1 MHAILAAVRSAD
13 PGELVLSGCCFAV
26 ALACSAASW
35 RAMLGGGIRFPD
47 ACARYGAGSLA
58 NTFLPGRAGDVIRL
72 GLFGRVVPGGTLA
85 VAGAVAAVGAARW
98 VVLLPLGIP
107 GAVDDGLPVGAV
119 ALAGLAV
126 APLLVAWLCA
136 RGGSRRAGALL
147 APLRVANRATFAA
160 LAIWVGGTLVA
171 RIAAASLAGGALG
184 VPHPVA
190 AALLV
195 VPALELAGIV
205 PLTPANV
212 GVAGGAAAF
221 AFHANGLAAGEAVA
235 AGFALHGVETAVTRI
250 NLDADAAHR
259 VTLLATAD
267 ATGAPIA
274 DIDGSTWDPWA
285 QRLLFTT
292 ENTAAPTYAATPD
305 YPSTVTDVSGA
316 LGRGGYE
323 GIQDDSDG
331 NIWIVEDIGG
341 SAKPGTTA
349 KRPNSFIYRYVPAHP
364 GDLQHGKL
372 EALQVM
378 NSAGQ
383 PIMFESQAAV
393 NNPDQVALHSYGNV
407 LHTKWLVIHDTAT
420 DGTAPFVAID
430 KAKAAHATPFKRP
443 ENGQFRPGSHFTQFF
458 FDETGDTN
466 ATSPEN
472 DTAGGWGTIQKLTQS
487 SPSAN
492 TGTITVFW
500 VSDEKTAGLDNVT
513 FLSRDAVTFVQDMGD
528 GLHAQGN
535 ALDSGFVWNV
545 NVDYSKPGAPYPL
558 RWLAEGRDASA
569 TLDNG
574 ATPAGFGKNEGDN
587 EITGVHVSDGDP
599 GTDGILGAKIPKVFE
614 GSKWRWFYTQQH
626 GDNSTYEV
634 QSTGSNDR
642 FDDH

>member
-1 MHAILAAVRSAD
+1 
-13 PGELVLSGCCFAV
+13 
-26 ALACSAASW
+26 
-35 RAMLGGGIRFPD
+35 MLGGGIRFPD

-98 VVLLPLGIP
+98 VVLLPLGIA

-259 VTLLATAD
+259 VTLLATAGRD
-267 ATGAPIA
+267 RRADRRHRRLDLGSLGAA
-274 DIDGSTWDPWA
+274 AAVHDGEHELHRPTP
-285 QRLLFTT
+285 QLPTT
-292 ENTAAPTYAATPD
+292 RRR
-305 YPSTVTDVSGA
+305 STDVSGA

-331 NIWIVEDIGG
+331 NIWIVEDVGG

-349 KRPNSFIYRYVPAHP
+349 KRPNSFIYRYVPDASGRPPARQARGAP
-364 GDLQHGKL
+364 GDELCRPADHVREPGGSQ
-372 EALQVM
+372 
-378 NSAGQ
+378 Q
-383 PIMFESQAAV
+383 P
-393 NNPDQVALHSYGNV
+393 
-407 LHTKWLVIHDTAT
+407 
-420 DGTAPFVAID
+420 
-430 KAKAAHATPFKRP
+430 
-443 ENGQFRPGSHFTQFF
+443 RPGGAALVRQRPAH
-458 FDETGDTN
+458 EVARHPRHGDGRHRALRRDRQRRRPRTRRRSSGRRTASSAPARTSRSSSSTRP
-466 ATSPEN
+466 ATRTRRARRTTPPA
-472 DTAGGWGTIQKLTQS
+472 AGARSTKLTQS

-492 TGTITVFW
+492 TGTITVFC
-500 VSDEKTAGLDNVT
+500 VVRREARRASTTSPSCRGT
-513 FLSRDAVTFVQDMGD
+513 RSTFVQDMGD
-528 GLHAQGN
+528 GLHAPGQR
-535 ALDSGFVWNV
+535 ARLRRSSG
-545 NVDYSKPGAPYPL
+545 
-558 RWLAEGRDASA
+558 
-569 TLDNG
+569 T
-574 ATPAGFGKNEGDN
+574 
-587 EITGVHVSDGDP
+587 
-599 GTDGILGAKIPKVFE
+599 
-614 GSKWRWFYTQQH
+614 
-626 GDNSTYEV
+626 
-634 QSTGSNDR
+634 
-642 FDDH
+642 